1 MAEIQW
7 ERDFN
12 EAIKRAKNEGKPIYQ
27 DFWLEG

>member
-27 DFWLEG
+27 DFW